1 MKKRVTS
8 QKGFLNRLKAV
19 FDNPTQCQ
27 QISLQEPFSLT
38 KDSAKVAFDSCT
50 TGISLDSA
58 GKRLDLIQETFLGEP
73 HGNDRSA
80 FLLLDPER
88 FYDGISGFV
97 RVSEGDHLIIGC
109 EDERQRVILGLPES
123 APKRLFSII
132 HDGDALVFK
141 DLAGDPGTKLTALT
155 AERPDIVG
163 NRMANL
169 REIYRIFGGPIQLLP
184 PEQALRDLNRV
195 NDILEKEPLRA
206 KDSRGMP
213 GGVVHLPKKM
223 VPIIVGDLHA
233 QVDNLLT
240 LLTQNHFLEQMSEGK
255 ATMVILGDAVHS
267 EMDGSMEDMETSLLI
282 MDLILRLKLWY
293 PQQVFYVRGNHDSFD
308 EDIGKEGIPQG
319 LLWAK
324 ALRDTRGEAYKQA
337 MDRFYELLPFVV
349 LSKTYVACHAAPPKA
364 KVDMD
369 MLVNIHKYPALIK
382 EVTCNRLNRPN
393 RPAGYTKGDVK
404 RFRSTLKLG
413 GKAEL
418 FVGHTPLTRHDTIWS
433 NVGGIEHHDVVFS
446 GNIPWIGVY
455 TSTDG
460 EMIPL
465 KYRAESLLPV
475 INSMDDV
482 ELYDEL
488 ER

>member
-1 MKKRVTS
+1 
-8 QKGFLNRLKAV
+8 
-19 FDNPTQCQ
+19 
-27 QISLQEPFSLT
+27 
-38 KDSAKVAFDSCT
+38 
-50 TGISLDSA
+50 
-58 GKRLDLIQETFLGEP
+58 
-73 HGNDRSA
+73 
-80 FLLLDPER
+80 
-88 FYDGISGFV
+88 
-97 RVSEGDHLIIGC
+97 
-109 EDERQRVILGLPES
+109 
-123 APKRLFSII
+123 
-132 HDGDALVFK
+132 
-141 DLAGDPGTKLTALT
+141 
-155 AERPDIVG
+155 
-163 NRMANL
+163 
-169 REIYRIFGGPIQLLP
+169 
-184 PEQALRDLNRV
+184 
-195 NDILEKEPLRA
+195 
-206 KDSRGMP
+206 MP

-240 LLTQNHFLEQMSEGK
+240 LLTQNRFLEQMSEGK

-382 EVTCNRLNRPN
+382 EITCNRLNRPN

-404 RFRSTLKLG
+404 RFRNTLKLG

>member
-1 MKKRVTS
+1 MGNPAPS
-8 QKGFLNRLKAV
+8 CPRLTDV
-19 FDNPTQCQ
+19 HPD
-27 QISLQEPFSLT
+27 
-38 KDSAKVAFDSCT
+38 T
-50 TGISLDSA
+50 T
-58 GKRLDLIQETFLGEP
+58 E
-73 HGNDRSA
+73 
-80 FLLLDPER
+80 
-88 FYDGISGFV
+88 
-97 RVSEGDHLIIGC
+97 
-109 EDERQRVILGLPES
+109 QRI
-123 APKRLFSII
+123 
-132 HDGDALVFK
+132 
-141 DLAGDPGTKLTALT
+141 
-155 AERPDIVG
+155 
-163 NRMANL
+163 ANL

-184 PEQALRDLNRV
+184 PDQALDDLHRV
-195 NDILEKEPLRA
+195 NDILEKEPLRE
-206 KDSRGMP
+206 KDWRGMP

-240 LLTQNHFLEQMSEGK
+240 LLTQNRFLEQMSEGK

-267 EMDGSMEDMETSLLI
+267 EMDGSMEEMETSLLI

-293 PQQVFYVRGNHDSFD
+293 PQQVFYIRGNHDSFD
-308 EDIGKEGIPQG
+308 EEIGKDGVPQG

-324 ALRDTRGEAYKQA
+324 ALRDTRGEAYKKA

-349 LSKTYVACHAAPPKA
+349 VSKTYVACHAAPPKG

-382 EVTCNRLNRPN
+382 EVTCNRLQRPN

-404 RFRSTLKLG
+404 RFRNTLKLG

-465 KYRAESLLPV
+465 RYRAETLLPI

-488 ER
+488 EH

>member
-1 MKKRVTS
+1 MKS
-8 QKGFLNRLKAV
+8 DSPADKGFLKRLKSA
-19 FDNPTQCQ
+19 FGNTAKCPETTLQDSP
-27 QISLQEPFSLT
+27 SLKKECARVPLQVC
-38 KDSAKVAFDSCT
+38 SAGV
-50 TGISLDSA
+50 SLDSA
-58 GKRLDLIQETFLGEP
+58 GKKLDLIQEPFLGEA
-73 HGNDRSA
+73 HDSDHSG
-80 FLLLDPER
+80 FLLLDPGR
-88 FYDGISGFV
+88 FYSGISGFL
-97 RVSEGDHLIIGC
+97 RVSEGDHLVIGC

-123 APKRLFSII
+123 APKRMFSIV
-132 HDGDALVFK
+132 HEGDALVFK
-141 DLAGDPGTKLTALT
+141 DLAGNPGTQLSILTEA
-155 AERPDIVG
+155 RPDIVAD
-163 NRMANL
+163 RMANL

-184 PEQALRDLNRV
+184 PDQALHDLNRV
-195 NDILEKEPLRA
+195 NELLEKEPLRA

-223 VPIIVGDLHA
+223 VPIIIGDLHA

-308 EDIGKEGIPQG
+308 EDIGKDGIPQG

-324 ALRDTRGEAYKQA
+324 ALRDKRGDAYKRA
-337 MDRFYELLPFVV
+337 MDRFYELLPFVA

-369 MLVNIHKYPALIK
+369 MLVNIHQYPALIK

-404 RFRSTLKLG
+404 RFRNTLKLG

-446 GNIPWIGVY
+446 GNVPWIGVY

-465 KYRAESLLPV
+465 KYRAETLLPV
-475 INSMDDV
+475 INGMDDV